1 MTGGGGG
8 GGKWGGGEARGVGRV
23 VKGREGGRKGGR
35 REGVEVMGRGYV
47 NELPLLVWKLSM
59 ITSQSVTPQHGR
71 VCDVKGV
78 H

>member
-1 MTGGGGG
+1 MRELG
-8 GGKWGGGEARGVGRV
+8 WGGARGVGRV

-35 REGVEVMGRGYV
+35 REGVEAMGVEAMGGGYV

-59 ITSQSVTPQHGR
+59 ITSQSVIPQHGR